1 MGKKRGILK
10 EQPKLQILK
19 EQPKGLIN
27 NFLQNANEYLE

>member
-1 MGKKRGILK
+1 MGKKREILK